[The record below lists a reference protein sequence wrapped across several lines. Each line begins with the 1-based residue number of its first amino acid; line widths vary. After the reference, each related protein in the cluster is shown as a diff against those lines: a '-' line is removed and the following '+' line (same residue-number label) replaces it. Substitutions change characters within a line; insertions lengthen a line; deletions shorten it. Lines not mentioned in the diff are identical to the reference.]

1 VEARTPAEEEQTP
14 AEGPAGTRAMTAEST
29 TGIAAPATLHGRIT
43 WPSTAERPAGT
54 AAKVAHQH
62 ALSLGLPNKFFH
74 IDHLQTKL
82 ISISSSRKAVI
93 SVERN

>member
-1 VEARTPAEEEQTP
+1 VEARTPAEEEPTP

-43 WPSTAERPAGT
+43 WPSTAERPAGI
-54 AAKVAHQH
+54 AAKVAHQQ
-62 ALSLGLPNKFFH
+62 AMPLKLPTEFLH

-93 SVERN
+93 RVERN